1 MNTSGDLSPHHRQL
15 LDAPYPRFSE
25 TEMGRRALVAENLRL
40 AHDVD
45 HLLAYSSSG
54 VGGAVTWWTQWPV
67 TREAALVLAPE
78 GEGSLLIQFFNHV
91 PLATRLSEGVVV
103 QWVGPDT
110 GVGISEEIRR
120 RGARRVGVIGPLPWN
135 IATRLVGEGVEL
147 VDLTGA
153 YVKERLVK
161 SDEEISWMS
170 LAAHLGDRAVSVL
183 ETRVLGENERGLGAR
198 VEATFLPLGGVN
210 GLHYFAVNPMENPTY
225 AVPRQHPSTRR
236 VESGDVISTE
246 ITVNFFDYGAQI
258 LRTFSV
264 EAPLNPLFKDLHD
277 VAEEAFARL
286 STLLRP
292 GTPVSRLV
300 EASSVIE
307 EAGFTTIDDLVHG
320 YGGGYLPPILGSRSR
335 PHAALPDFT
344 LKAGMTLV
352 VQPNVVTRDGRA
364 GVQTGECLLVGEDG
378 PIRLHQYPEGAQ
390 LMTTA

>member
-1 MNTSGDLSPHHRQL
+1 MR
-15 LDAPYPRFSE
+15 
-25 TEMGRRALVAENLRL
+25 RRALVAENLRL

-67 TREAALVLAPE
+67 TREAALVHAPE
-78 GEGSLLIQFFNHV
+78 GEDSLLIQFFNHV
-91 PLATRLSEGVVV
+91 PLATRLSEGVAV

-110 GVGISEEIRR
+110 GVGVSEEIRR

-161 SDEEISWMS
+161 SREEISWMS

-210 GLHYFAVNPMENPTY
+210 GLHYFAVNPMVNPTY

-246 ITVNFFDYGAQI
+246 ITVNFFDYEAQI
-258 LRTFSV
+258 QRTFSV
-264 EAPLNPLFKDLHD
+264 KAPLNPLFKDLHD

-307 EAGFTTIDDLVHG
+307 GAGFTTIDDLVHG
-320 YGGGYLPPILGSRSR
+320 YGGGCLPPILGSRSR

-378 PIRLHQYPEGAQ
+378 PIRLHQYPEGAR
-390 LMTTA
+390 LMTTG